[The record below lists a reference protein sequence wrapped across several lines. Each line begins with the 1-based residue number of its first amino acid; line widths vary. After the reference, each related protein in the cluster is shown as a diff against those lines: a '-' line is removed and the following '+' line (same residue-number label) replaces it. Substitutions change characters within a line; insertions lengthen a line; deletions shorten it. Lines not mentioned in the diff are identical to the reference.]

1 MTQRPTHLRDFE
13 LVELLGEGGMGE
25 VYRARHRL
33 LEQDYAVKAVHTS
46 LGESPEVRA
55 RFLREAQTL
64 SKLDHP
70 NLLRFVSLFE
80 EEGRLY
86 MVTELLD
93 GRPLDQ
99 RMAESPRPSLAQRA
113 HWLTQIVRGVA
124 HAHRRGVLHRDLK
137 PANLQVLADDR
148 VKVLDFGIAK
158 PIAARGLTASGH
170 LVGTPVYLPP
180 EIVLGEKAS
189 SVAGPT
195 WDVYT
200 LGVVAYELFAG
211 RLPFEIN
218 PATPALQLLS
228 DLSRL
233 HGQRR
238 PVPNLEALCPELSP
252 EWASV
257 VMRAISAHPGD
268 RPRDAGALLEAL
280 DGAAPLRAKAPLE
293 RLGADLAPED
303 ATQITRLVRV
313 PRPAETE
320 TVVQTLDRPQ
330 GRRRR
335 AVGWLAAAGLAFAA
349 MGIGVWLARGLRDE
363 PQAQPAVHA
372 SVQRPSAGPTEP
384 PSAAPTEP
392 PTEALAQVMELEPMA
407 LEVPTVAPPPQAR
420 SASPRS
426 TAPRPARDAANPVG
440 YLFVEAEPPALVY
453 LDDRFVGPTPV
464 KGHWVRPGNY
474 EVKLYGV
481 RPFQYTA
488 RLSARIKAGEKTALR
503 HREAKGARSP

>member
-33 LEQDYAVKAVHTS
+33 LEHDYAVKAVHS
-46 LGESPEVRA
+46 NLGESPEVRA

-80 EEGRLY
+80 EDARLY

-99 RMAESPRPSLAQRA
+99 RMTESPRPSVAQRA
-113 HWLTQIVRGVA
+113 HWFVQIVRGVA

-158 PIAARGLTASGH
+158 PIAARGLTATGH

-180 EIVLGEKAS
+180 EIILGEKAS

-238 PVPNLEALCPELSP
+238 PVPHLENLCSELSP

-257 VMRAISAHPGD
+257 VMRAIAPHPGD

-280 DGAAPLRAKAPLE
+280 NEASPLRA
-293 RLGADLAPED
+293 RLPVESPAVDLAPDD

-320 TVVQTLDRPQ
+320 TVVQTLDVPRS
-330 GRRRR
+330 RRRQ
-335 AVGWLAAAGLAFAA
+335 AWVWLAAVGLAIVA
-349 MGIGVWLARGLRDE
+349 MTVGAWLARGRREDS
-363 PQAQPAVHA
+363 PGQPIAQAQVF
-372 SVQRPSAGPTEP
+372 V

-392 PTEALAQVMELEPMA
+392 PTEPPPEPPTEALAQAMELEPLA
-407 LEVPTVAPPPQAR
+407 LEKPAATAPPQAR
-420 SASPRS
+420 AASQRAS
-426 TAPRPARDAANPVG
+426 TPRPTRDAASTVG

-453 LDDRFVGPTPV
+453 MDDRFVGPTPV
-464 KGHWVRPGNY
+464 KGHWVRPGMH
-474 EVKLYGV
+474 EVKLYGAP
-481 RPFQYTA
+481 PFQYTA
-488 RLSARIKAGEKTALR
+488 RLNARIKAGEKTTLR
-503 HREAKGARSP
+503 HREGKGARSP